1 MLRRTIGHLA
11 TREWGAAAA
20 AIGEDAAMRPCPAP
34 VRGQPPA
41 AAPGRV
47 VGWAVGGRAWALA
60 ALLTL
65 PLAALASGTAA
76 AGPAADGSLRLNQAE
91 VMALDSPGPGHP
103 VVLPDDWHQRG
114 AARPGSAR
122 YRLTTTLPATAAP
135 GAWALW
141 SAQWPLHHRLTLNG
155 EVVSDTLDT
164 HEGLQ
169 PRPGPRAVA
178 WPASAQRPGRSNEIV
193 LDMHSGLQAG
203 LGELW
208 VGPQAAIEARALAH
222 RRLTVELPRLLNM
235 LAAGSCLFMGVLW
248 ARKRDERALGWF
260 ALLGGLMSLRNAMVL
275 DPAGHA
281 PVGWSLVTYLGVV
294 AMAALLGGFAQAV
307 TPRPRRWFP
316 PLLGAVCLFSAL
328 NGLVAG
334 TDPAALDQARRW
346 GYALLFPVELLSMGL
361 IVGHLRTLP
370 RVQGLAVGA
379 TLAAT
384 LLAGVHDWLL
394 HRGELPITGLFWMPW
409 TVPAMVLAFG
419 AVLAARLVA
428 ALRAMQDSH
437 RRLEQRV
444 AERTAALEAAN
455 AAKTRFLA
463 AASHDLR
470 QPLVTIGLLLG
481 VLRDQLTVPAQQRLA
496 AQLDE
501 SVGTMEGLLRGL
513 LDLSR
518 LEAGR
523 TVVDW
528 QPVALAPLLRALVDE
543 ARTQA
548 ERRGLRLR
556 LRVPPGATVRAD
568 AVLLE
573 QIVRNLLGNAL
584 RYTMQGG
591 VLLAVRRRGTQ
602 WWLAVHDTGPGIAPE
617 LQASVFEEFVQGGNP
632 HRDPQQGLG
641 LGLAIVRRA
650 ATLMGTDV
658 TLRSQPGRGS
668 GFGVALAAAD
678 PAPART
684 TSAGTTAAPALPAPL
699 PPGTRV
705 WVVEDDATVRQAL
718 TERLAAWGA
727 QVTPLAQAA
736 AVSQALTGL
745 AATPGRQPQLLIT
758 DLRLPDADGLAV
770 ARAVA
775 AACGA
780 LPTLLITGN
789 TAPAELDRLSDSGL
803 AVLHKPFRDAAL
815 REALAAL
822 TSHPPAMR
830 PAG

>member
-1 MLRRTIGHLA
+1 MRTGP
-11 TREWGAAAA
+11 
-20 AIGEDAAMRPCPAP
+20 DP
-34 VRGQPPA
+34 VRGHPPA
-41 AAPGRV
+41 IAR
-47 VGWAVGGRAWALA
+47 GRAHTCLARALA
-60 ALLTL
+60 LPLLLVLASMLAL
-65 PLAALASGTAA
+65 PLAARASGAA
-76 AGPAADGSLRLNQAE
+76 AGDTRADGSLRLHQAE
-91 VMALDSPGPGHP
+91 VQPLDGAGPGQA
-103 VVLPDDWHQRG
+103 VTLPDDWQQRG

-122 YRLTTTLPATAAP
+122 YRLTVDLPATTAAP

-164 HEGLQ
+164 REGLQ
-169 PRPGPRAVA
+169 PRPGPRTVA
-178 WPASAQRPGRSNEIV
+178 WPSSARRTGRNDIV
-193 LDMHSGLQAG
+193 LDVHSGLQAG
-203 LGELW
+203 VGELW
-208 VGPQAAIEARALAH
+208 VGPQAAIEARALTH
-222 RRLTVELPRLLNM
+222 RRITVELPRLLNM

-260 ALLGGLMSLRNAMVL
+260 ALLGGLMALRNAMVL
-275 DPAGHA
+275 DPSGHA
-281 PVGWSLVTYLGVV
+281 PTGWSLVTYLGVV
-294 AMAALLGGFAQAV
+294 AMAALLGGFAHAV

-316 PLLGAVCLFSAL
+316 PLLAAVCAASAL
-328 NGLVAG
+328 HGLIAG
-334 TDPAALDQARRW
+334 TDAAALDQARRW
-346 GYALLFPVELLSMGL
+346 GYGLLFPMELLSLAL
-361 IVGHLRTLP
+361 IVGHLRALP

-394 HRGELPITGLFWMPW
+394 HRGELPITGLYWMPW

-481 VLRDQLTVPAQQRLA
+481 VLRDQLSVPAQQRLA

-548 ERRGLRLR
+548 ERRGLRLK

-568 AVLLE
+568 ALLLE

-584 RYTMQGG
+584 RYTAQGG
-591 VLLAVRRRGTQ
+591 VLLAVRRRGGQ

-658 TLRSQPGRGS
+658 ALRSRPGHGS
-668 GFGVALAAAD
+668 RFAVALETVDRPAALPPTRGAAH
-678 PAPART
+678 APT
-684 TSAGTTAAPALPAPL
+684 DGTDGIAGSETLPAPL
-699 PPGTRV
+699 PPDLRV

-718 TERLAAWGA
+718 AERLAAWGA
-727 QVTPLAQAA
+727 QVTPLAHAA
-736 AVSQALTGL
+736 AVSQALAGL
-745 AATPGRQPQLLIT
+745 GATPGHAPQLLIT

-775 AACGA
+775 AACGE

-815 REALAAL
+815 REALGALAA
-822 TSHPPAMR
+822 PPPLVR